1 MPRTFV
7 HSAES
12 GSCGGRANFCISAL
26 MPTISTATCPNLG
39 RTLKPVRQLRL
50 DVAAASHS
58 ARLGG
63 FGFALSHR
71 RRSGRIQ
78 VYLSLLRERIRILH
92 TPRWFGFGNL
102 LCANCIQVTNS
113 LEVER
118 LMEQLKAGLL
128 TPSGSGFCRWRQL
141 GHPWKELMTG
151 AMYYLIVRRSDCRTD
166 HPM

>member
-26 MPTISTATCPNLG
+26 MPTISTAACPNLG

-78 VYLSLLRERIRILH
+78 AYFSLLRERIRILH
-92 TPRWFGFGNL
+92 APRWFGFGNL
-102 LCANCIQVTNS
+102 LCANVS
-113 LEVER
+113 R
-118 LMEQLKAGLL
+118 SL
-128 TPSGSGFCRWRQL
+128 TPWKSTPDGAAKCWIAHPKRFWIPAGGDNWVTL
-141 GHPWKELMTG
+141 G
-151 AMYYLIVRRSDCRTD
+151 RNS
-166 HPM
+166 